1 MKNLLNHIG
10 DNEFPAL
17 AGASLEQN
25 NGDVQRT
32 AHDLETIDL
41 MLGAIKMKS
50 LINSRDRNAKSRF
63 SRGRGIREIFSNIIL
78 RDKNGKNQ

>member
-10 DNEFPAL
+10 NNEFPAL
-17 AGASLEQN
+17 AGASLEE
-25 NGDVQRT
+25 NGGNIQRT
-32 AHDLETIDL
+32 AHDLETMDL
-41 MLGAIKMKS
+41 MLGVIKMKS

-63 SRGRGIREIFSNIIL
+63 SRGRGIREIFGNIIL